1 MWMMVDQKNLG
12 EPPATTHT
20 TPASKEQGEKEDGG
34 SAGQKIYFDCQT
46 WLDVEKNI
54 LMSPNH
60 SNLANCSWLI
70 TSNFRSYITLDFK
83 FIEVNLYSIK
93 YR

>member
-1 MWMMVDQKNLG
+1 MSIYFKKQYALHDENLNFI
-12 EPPATTHT
+12 AVIKH
-20 TPASKEQGEKEDGG
+20 K
-34 SAGQKIYFDCQT
+34 KIYFDCQT

-60 SNLANCSWLI
+60 SNKANCSWLI

-83 FIEVNLYSIK
+83 FIEVNFYSFK